1 MALRDGR
8 TTRVAARCVMCLALG
23 VLMVTAV
30 VAPRPA
36 VAQTAAAKP
45 PVTATATATA
55 LDRYLD
61 GLVSWRADFAQTTV
75 DARGRRRPT
84 QEGTLT
90 VQRPGRFRWEI
101 RAAGASVMQPA
112 QVMVADGRNLWF
124 YDADLEQV
132 TVKPSGGA
140 LTATPAMLL
149 AGTVPLREAFTVAA
163 AGRRDGLEWV
173 RATPRGVDA
182 EFREARFGFVGLELR
197 RLEID
202 DRLGQRV
209 TLAFRSG
216 QRNPVIPP
224 GVLRFDPP
232 AGADLIG
239 KPLP

>member
-1 MALRDGR
+1 MSGGAMRSPHGR
-8 TTRVAARCVMCLALG
+8 ATMRVAFSIMAWV
-23 VLMVTAV
+23 V
-30 VAPRPA
+30 VAVMAMVA
-36 VAQTAAAKP
+36 VPVSAQTAT
-45 PVTATATATA
+45 TATPTA

-61 GLVSWRADFAQTTV
+61 GLVSWRADFVQTTI
-75 DARGRRRPT
+75 DARGRRRAM

-101 RAAGASVMQPA
+101 RAAGASLMQPS

-124 YDADLEQV
+124 YDVDLEQV

-149 AGTVPLREAFTVAA
+149 AGTVPLREAFTVVAT
-163 AGRRDGLEWV
+163 GRREGLDWV

-209 TLAFRSG
+209 TLAFRGG
-216 QRNPVIPP
+216 QRNPAIPP

>member
-1 MALRDGR
+1 MAALAWM
-8 TTRVAARCVMCLALG
+8 TAALLATVAA
-23 VLMVTAV
+23 
-30 VAPRPA
+30 
-36 VAQTAAAKP
+36 AQTAPKVAAAP
-45 PVTATATATA
+45 AAATA

-61 GLVSWRADFAQTTV
+61 GLVTWRADFAQSTV
-75 DARGRRRPT
+75 DTRGRRRPL
-84 QEGTLT
+84 QEGTLI

-101 RAAGASVMQPA
+101 RAAGGSVMQPS

-124 YDADLEQV
+124 YDRDLEQV

-149 AGTVPLREAFTVAA
+149 AGTVPLREAFTVEA
-163 AGRRDGLEWV
+163 AGKRDGLDWV
-173 RATPRGVDA
+173 RAAPRGVDA
-182 EFREARFGFVGLELR
+182 EFREARFGFSGLELR

-209 TLAFRSG
+209 TLSFRDG
-216 QRNPVIPP
+216 QRNPAVPA

-239 KPLP
+239 KPLR

>member
-1 MALRDGR
+1 MPARRAVALL
-8 TTRVAARCVMCLALG
+8 AAALLGLALH
-23 VLMVTAV
+23 
-30 VAPRPA
+30 APA
-36 VAQTAAAKP
+36 SAQGAAA
-45 PVTATATATA
+45 ATA

-61 GLVSWRADFAQTTV
+61 GLVSWRADFTQTMV
-75 DARGRRRPT
+75 DARGRRRPA
-84 QEGTLT
+84 QEGTLV

-101 RAAGASVMQPA
+101 RAAGGSVMAPD

-124 YDADLEQV
+124 YDRDLEQV

-149 AGTVPLREAFTVAA
+149 AGTVPLREAFTVTST
-163 AGRRDGLEWV
+163 GRRDGLDWV
-173 RATPRGVDA
+173 RALPRGVDA
-182 EFREARFGFVGLELR
+182 EFREARFGFAGLELR

-209 TLAFRSG
+209 AISFRGG
-216 QRNPVIPP
+216 QRNPAIPQ

>member
-1 MALRDGR
+1 MIA
-8 TTRVAARCVMCLALG
+8 AARLRAGRAIGVVTAALLALG
-23 VLMVTAV
+23 LH
-30 VAPRPA
+30 APMPA
-36 VAQTAAAKP
+36 QGAAP
-45 PVTATATATA
+45 ATA

-61 GLVSWRADFAQTTV
+61 GLVSWRADFTQTMV
-75 DARGRRRPT
+75 DARGRRRPP
-84 QEGTLT
+84 QDGTLV

-101 RAAGASVMQPA
+101 RAAGAGVMTPD

-124 YDADLEQV
+124 YDRDLEQV
-132 TVKPSGGA
+132 TVKPAGGA

-149 AGTVPLREAFTVAA
+149 AGTVPLREAFDIAA
-163 AGRRDGLEWV
+163 AGRRDGLDWV
-173 RATPRGVDA
+173 RAAPRGVDA
-182 EFREARFGFVGLELR
+182 EFREARFGFAGLELR

-209 TLAFRSG
+209 ALAFRGG
-216 QRNPVIPP
+216 QRNPAIPP

>member
-1 MALRDGR
+1 MSLRDGR
-8 TTRVAARCVMCLALG
+8 TARVAARCVMCLALG
-23 VLMVTAV
+23 VLTVTAV
-30 VAPRPA
+30 VVPRPA

-45 PVTATATATA
+45 PVTATA

-163 AGRRDGLEWV
+163 ARRRDGLEWV
-173 RATPRGVDA
+173 RATPRGVEA

-209 TLAFRSG
+209 TLAFRGG
-216 QRNPVIPP
+216 QRNPVIPS

>member
-1 MALRDGR
+1 MGPLRHRWAVRSVVMSFVGVMAVIA
-8 TTRVAARCVMCLALG
+8 VAV
-23 VLMVTAV
+23 
-30 VAPRPA
+30 PRPA
-36 VAQTAAAKP
+36 EAQSAYKAAAAP
-45 PVTATATATA
+45 AAATA

-61 GLVSWRADFAQTTV
+61 GLVSWRADFSQTTV
-75 DARGRRRPT
+75 DTRGRRRST

-101 RAAGASVMQPA
+101 RDAGASLMQPA

-149 AGTVPLREAFTVAA
+149 AGTVPLREAFTIAA
-163 AGRRDGLEWV
+163 AGRRDGLDWV
-173 RATPRGVDA
+173 RAAPKGVDA
-182 EFREARFGFVGLELR
+182 EFREARFGFAGLELR

-209 TLAFRSG
+209 TLAFRGG
-216 QRNPVIPP
+216 QRNPAIPP

>member
-1 MALRDGR
+1 MSAAPRMVLGDHRI
-8 TTRVAARCVMCLALG
+8 AARSAAAFAAALAAGLALLCG
-23 VLMVTAV
+23 AV
-30 VAPRPA
+30 SAAPTQPTPA
-36 VAQTAAAKP
+36 QPAA
-45 PVTATATATA
+45 TTA

-75 DARGRRRPT
+75 DGRGRRRPL
-84 QEGTLT
+84 QEGTLV

-101 RAAGASVMQPA
+101 RAAGAGVMQPA

-124 YDADLEQV
+124 YDRDLEQV

-149 AGTVPLREAFTVAA
+149 AGTAPLRDAFAVSA
-163 AGRRDGLEWV
+163 AGRRDGLDWV
-173 RATPRGVDA
+173 RAVPRGVDA
-182 EFREARFGFVGLELR
+182 EFREARFGFAGLELR
-197 RLEID
+197 ALEID

-209 TLAFRSG
+209 TLAFRNG
-216 QRNPVIPP
+216 QRNPALPP

>member
-1 MALRDGR
+1 MGPLRHRGAARSVVMCFVGVMAVIAVAVPRP
-8 TTRVAARCVMCLALG
+8 VAAQSAPK
-23 VLMVTAV
+23 
-30 VAPRPA
+30 VAAAPKA
-36 VAQTAAAKP
+36 ATAA
-45 PVTATATATA
+45 ATA

-61 GLVSWRADFAQTTV
+61 GLVTWRADFSQAMV

-163 AGRRDGLEWV
+163 AGRRDGLDWV
-173 RATPRGVDA
+173 RAVPKGVDA
-182 EFREARFGFVGLELR
+182 EFREARFGFAGLELR

-209 TLAFRSG
+209 TLAFRGG
-216 QRNPVIPP
+216 QRNPAIPS

>member
-1 MALRDGR
+1 MIAAARARAGR
-8 TTRVAARCVMCLALG
+8 AIGVVVAALLALG
-23 VLMVTAV
+23 LH
-30 VAPRPA
+30 APA
-36 VAQTAAAKP
+36 SAQGAAA
-45 PVTATATATA
+45 ATA

-61 GLVSWRADFAQTTV
+61 GLVSWRADFTQSTV
-75 DARGRRRPT
+75 DARGKRRPA
-84 QEGTLT
+84 QDGTLV

-101 RAAGASVMQPA
+101 RAAGASVMTPD

-124 YDADLEQV
+124 YDRDLEQV
-132 TVKPSGGA
+132 TVKPTGGA

-149 AGTVPLREAFTVAA
+149 AGTVPLREAFTVTAT
-163 AGRRDGLEWV
+163 GRRDGLDWV
-173 RATPRGVDA
+173 RALPRGVDA
-182 EFREARFGFVGLELR
+182 EFREARFGFAGLELR

-209 TLAFRSG
+209 VLAFRGG
-216 QRNPVIPP
+216 QRNPALPQ

>member
-1 MALRDGR
+1 MRAGRALGV
-8 TTRVAARCVMCLALG
+8 VAVVLLALG
-23 VLMVTAV
+23 LH
-30 VAPRPA
+30 APAR
-36 VAQTAAAKP
+36 AQGAAA
-45 PVTATATATA
+45 ATA

-61 GLVSWRADFAQTTV
+61 GLVSWRADFVQTMV
-75 DARGRRRPT
+75 DARGRRRPP

-90 VQRPGRFRWEI
+90 VLRPGRFRWEI
-101 RAAGASVMQPA
+101 RTVGASVMQPA

-163 AGRRDGLEWV
+163 AGRRDGLDWV

-182 EFREARFGFVGLELR
+182 EFREARFGFAGLELR

-209 TLAFRSG
+209 TLAFRGG
-216 QRNPVIPP
+216 QRNPAIPA

>member
-1 MALRDGR
+1 GILAGLAMGVVVVSAAIASHPASAQSV
-8 TTRVAARCVMCLALG
+8 TT
-23 VLMVTAV
+23 
-30 VAPRPA
+30 
-36 VAQTAAAKP
+36 
-45 PVTATATATA
+45 TA

-61 GLVSWRADFAQTTV
+61 GLVSWRADLSQTTV
-75 DARGRRRPT
+75 DARGRRRPA

-163 AGRRDGLEWV
+163 AGRRDGLDWV

-182 EFREARFGFVGLELR
+182 EFREVRFGFVGLELR

-209 TLAFRSG
+209 TLAFRDG
-216 QRNPVIPP
+216 QRNPVIPA